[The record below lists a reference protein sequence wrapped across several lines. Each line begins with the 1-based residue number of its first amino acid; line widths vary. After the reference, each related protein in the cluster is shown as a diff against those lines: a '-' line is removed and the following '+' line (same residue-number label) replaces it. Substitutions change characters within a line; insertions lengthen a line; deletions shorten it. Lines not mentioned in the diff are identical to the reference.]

1 MSTSTTFNLNGIN
14 LTNGQGIDVS
24 TIVGQ
29 MVTAASVPETQWQ
42 AQQSTIQGQIS
53 DLNVLQSSTT
63 TLENDIA
70 ALQAPV
76 GAVTS
81 RSVTSSDSD
90 LVSASASAGTTVG
103 NHTIVVNSLATTSSY
118 YSGEIASATTA
129 LQPGSFNITV
139 GTGPANPITIDSS
152 DNTLTGLASA
162 INNQNIGVTA
172 SVVTDANGARLAL
185 VSQSSGAAGDL
196 NITDESAS
204 TSSTSDAALTF
215 TKATTGANAS
225 LTVDGVPVS
234 SASNTVTGAVTG
246 LTLNLTG
253 ADKNTTVNVSVSPD
267 TSSVTSAVTSFVNDY
282 NTLIG
287 QINTEYSFD
296 ASTNQGGPL
305 EGDATVDMLQSTLL
319 GAMGYS
325 AGGSSAVNTLGDL
338 GITMNDDGTLTL
350 DSSALSNAVSNNYS
364 AVQTFFQ
371 GDGTGTNGFANLFS
385 SQLNQLTNPADGAF
399 TVDLSGYSATV
410 SSLQDQ
416 INSFQTYI
424 TNQQAMW
431 TAQYDQMNVT
441 LQELPEQQEQ
451 IQAELGNQNYANTN
465 NG

>member
-1 MSTSTTFNLNGIN
+1 
-14 LTNGQGIDVS
+14 
-24 TIVGQ
+24 
-29 MVTAASVPETQWQ
+29 
-42 AQQSTIQGQIS
+42 
-53 DLNVLQSSTT
+53 
-63 TLENDIA
+63 
-70 ALQAPV
+70 
-76 GAVTS
+76 
-81 RSVTSSDSD
+81 
-90 LVSASASAGTTVG
+90 
-103 NHTIVVNSLATTSSY
+103 
-118 YSGEIASATTA
+118 
-129 LQPGSFNITV
+129 
-139 GTGPANPITIDSS
+139 
-152 DNTLTGLASA
+152 
-162 INNQNIGVTA
+162 
-172 SVVTDANGARLAL
+172 
-185 VSQSSGAAGDL
+185 
-196 NITDESAS
+196 
-204 TSSTSDAALTF
+204 
-215 TKATTGANAS
+215 
-225 LTVDGVPVS
+225 
-234 SASNTVTGAVTG
+234 
-246 LTLNLTG
+246 
-253 ADKNTTVNVSVSPD
+253 VNVSVSPD

-305 EGDATVDMLQSTLL
+305 EGDATVSMLQSTLL